1 LQSGDCPVKP
11 GENDFRQRYAE
22 LSDEGL
28 LSIDPAEL
36 VDAARQCY
44 EGELRT
50 RGLAPASYAA
60 GEDDGELSE
69 AIEDTLIPAATFLFP
84 DEAEA
89 ARGLMCSAGIL
100 CYLENRHTL
109 NAVWGWS
116 YFLGGLRLMVPA
128 SDLEAAHEL
137 LHQMHSEQEA
147 APEIQTEAWS
157 ETTGG
162 NPVTTRGYRRGG
174 RRARAVLAVA
184 ILFTPA
190 VEVLRLL
197 YV

>member
-1 LQSGDCPVKP
+1 VKP
-11 GENDFRQRYAE
+11 EENDFTQRYAD

-44 EGELRT
+44 ERELRT
-50 RGLAPASYAA
+50 RRLAPASYAA
-60 GEDDGELSE
+60 GEGDSELSE

-147 APEIQTEAWS
+147 APDIQTEIWS
-157 ETTGG
+157 ETTAA
-162 NPVTTRGYRRGG
+162 NPSMIRAHRRGG
-174 RRARAVLAVA
+174 KRARVVLAA
-184 ILFTPA
+184 TILFTPA